1 MNVKEGWEPL
11 CKFLGEEVPGW
22 EFPVAN
28 SSEEWCRNY
37 GEMNSLIDRVAY
49 WNAVKKVGP
58 VVVGVLG
65 FVAGVYV
72 LRM

>member
-28 SSEEWCRNY
+28 SSEEWYHNH
-37 GEMNSLIDRVAY
+37 GEMNRLIDRAVY
-49 WNAVKKVGP
+49 WNAVKRVGP

-65 FVAGVYV
+65 CAVGMYL
-72 LRM
+72 LRT